1 MREHSHDAARLLRA
15 LANSQRLEILCLL
28 AEGEKPVA
36 ALQRLLSLGQSALSQ
51 HLAVLRTEGIVRT
64 RREAQSIYYSLQPGP
79 AAAVMET
86 LHGIFC
92 AAPAR
97 RRRGGGQG

>member
-1 MREHSHDAARLLRA
+1 MRAHSHDAARLLRA
-15 LANSQRLEILCLL
+15 LANPQRLEILCLL

-36 ALQRLLSLGQSALSQ
+36 ALQGLLSLSQSALSQ
-51 HLAVLRTEGIVRT
+51 HLGVLRAEGVVAT
-64 RREAQSIYYSLQPGP
+64 RREAQSIHYSLQPGP

-86 LHGIFC
+86 LHEIFC

-97 RRRGGGQG
+97 TRRRNGRA